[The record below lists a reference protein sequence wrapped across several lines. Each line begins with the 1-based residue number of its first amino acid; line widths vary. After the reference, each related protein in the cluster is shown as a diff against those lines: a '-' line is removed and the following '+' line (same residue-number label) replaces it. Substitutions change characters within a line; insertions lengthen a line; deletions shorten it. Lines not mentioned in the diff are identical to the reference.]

1 MDCKYC
7 IVPQKAN
14 KFWQLVEGMA
24 LTHEQQGLLQS
35 AFIRHVE
42 VSPARLTWEILLETR
57 AFIDEPLLRS
67 ISRHIA
73 ERYGQR
79 DVIFYQKVV
88 DLAAVL
94 DQAWTQIVE
103 IAAGGKRPLRLVL
116 RQAQRRMKEGCL
128 LVRIGNSFAGALLDH
143 HNVAD
148 DLREAVGKVTGCAC
162 DVICETYDDEAPE
175 KESDAAA
182 IFQTTAYQAAARQ
195 KAASLSASNGA
206 SVAAPRSGNG
216 RAKGRNRRG
225 ETAPGCLFGGG
236 VAGMD
241 RAFTEGEQDMVE
253 STRAAESS
261 SDFDGARFGARA

>member
-94 DQAWTQIVE
+94 KKIPRCRQIGTTGGKATE
-103 IAAGGKRPLRLVL
+103 ILFGILGLKFKDFHLGETTKTEYNGRELSITRLPSTSRAYPMKLAKKAEYYRAFFTAAGVL
-116 RQAQRRMKEGCL
+116 
-128 LVRIGNSFAGALLDH
+128 
-143 HNVAD
+143 
-148 DLREAVGKVTGCAC
+148 
-162 DVICETYDDEAPE
+162 
-175 KESDAAA
+175 
-182 IFQTTAYQAAARQ
+182 
-195 KAASLSASNGA
+195 
-206 SVAAPRSGNG
+206 
-216 RAKGRNRRG
+216 
-225 ETAPGCLFGGG
+225 
-236 VAGMD
+236 
-241 RAFTEGEQDMVE
+241 
-253 STRAAESS
+253 
-261 SDFDGARFGARA
+261 